1 MTQAE
6 ALDILKTGAN
16 VFLTGEPGSGKT
28 HTINAYATWL
38 RNHDIEPSIT
48 ASTGIAATHIG
59 GITVHSW
66 SGIGIKTAIGK
77 RDVEGIARNPRLAR
91 RIQAAHV
98 LVIDEVSM
106 LAAHTLEAV
115 DAVCRGIRHSTE
127 PFGGLQLVLVGD
139 FFQLPPVQKR
149 DFSKEGEGGMFPSL
163 RSPSFGGQGAALF
176 AFQSG
181 AWRRANLTTCYLSE
195 QHRQEDPIFLQALT
209 AIRRG
214 DITDDVRACFA
225 SRRATAILADEV
237 TKLFPHNADVDRV
250 NEAALARLSGEVK
263 NFYMQSHGAPPLIET
278 LKRGCLS
285 PATLA
290 LKIGAK
296 VMFTKNNPDGRFA
309 NGTTGTVT
317 GFSKMTGAPVV
328 TTNTGRTVEAEVME
342 WAIQEGGKPLARIMQ
357 LPLRLAWAITVHK
370 SQGMS
375 LDAALIDLSGAFEY
389 GQGYVA
395 LSRVR
400 TLTGLYLSGINERA
414 LEVHPEVAAVDSAF
428 RADSDAA
435 VEGISATK
443 PDDLQ
448 KRHTDFIVCCGGEA
462 CPSKPEGRRRE
473 AKRSTYEQ
481 TKDLLLQKCS
491 LAEIAAKRGITE
503 GTVISH
509 IEKLA
514 HEKEI
519 TIATDATH
527 VKPEPKRFKKIEA
540 AFAEVRRTR
549 GAEHLSPT
557 RDILGHDFGFDE
569 LRLARLFL
577 ENPTKSG

>member
-1 MTQAE
+1 MTQAQ
-6 ALDILKTGAN
+6 AIDILKTGAN

-28 HTINAYATWL
+28 HTINQYATWL
-38 RNHDIEPSIT
+38 RERDVEPSIT

-59 GITVHSW
+59 GITIHSW

-77 RDVEGIARNPRLAR
+77 RDMEGIARNPRIAR
-91 RIQAAHV
+91 RMQAAHV
-98 LVIDEVSM
+98 LVIDEISM

-115 DAVCRGIRHSTE
+115 DAVCKGIRKSTE
-127 PFGGLQLVLVGD
+127 PFGGLQVVLVGD

-149 DFSKEGEGGMFPSL
+149 PFSDESDGGMFAIP
-163 RSPSFGGQGAALF
+163 QTLF

-195 QHRQEDPIFLQALT
+195 QHRQEDPVFLAALT
-209 AIRRG
+209 AVRRG

-225 SRRATAILADEV
+225 SRRAAQVPAGEV
-237 TKLFPHNADVDRV
+237 AKLFPHNADVDRV
-250 NEAALARLSGEVK
+250 NEAALARLPGEAK
-263 NFYMQSHGAPPLIET
+263 NFYMQSHGAAPLIET

-290 LKIGAK
+290 LKTGAK
-296 VMFTKNNPDGRFA
+296 VMFTKNSPEGKFA

-317 GFSKMTGAPVV
+317 GFSKMTGAPIV
-328 TTNTGRTVEAEVME
+328 TTHAGRIIEAEVMD
-342 WAIQEGGKPLARIMQ
+342 WAIQDGGKPLARIMQ

-400 TLTGLYLSGINERA
+400 TLAGLYLSGINERA

-428 RADSDAA
+428 RTDSDAA
-435 VEGISATK
+435 VTAINTIQS
-443 PDDLQ
+443 DDLQ
-448 KRHTDFIVCCGGEA
+448 KRHTDFVVRCGGDVSGTAPKKEV
-462 CPSKPEGRRRE
+462 
-473 AKRSTYEQ
+473 KRSTYEQ
-481 TKDLLLQKCS
+481 TKDLLMQKLS

-509 IEKLA
+509 IEKLS

-519 TIATDATH
+519 TIATDAAH
-527 VKPEPKRFKKIEA
+527 VKPEKERFKKIEV
-540 AFAEVRRTR
+540 AFAEIRRTR

-557 RDILGHDFGFDE
+557 RDILGSDFGFDE

-577 ENPTKSG
+577 ESPTKSG